1 MKILE
6 MSKDYINPDKNMLLT
21 YLPGQAAFTD
31 LINGQMEII
40 CSLSKIKTT
49 LPFLTLFNISARHL
63 ATLTSMKSLSLFYYV
78 STISNHQLIG
88 DTDFLVMFSF

>member
-1 MKILE
+1 MKNLE

-31 LINGQMEII
+31 VINGQMEII
-40 CSLSKIKTT
+40 CLFSKSKIT